1 MYRILPEVLQPEFYS
16 HPFSY
21 GEWGFTA
28 MAVNRAVS
36 SHHYRV
42 DLARTGTPD
51 SAIMQ
56 RDRMTSRAE
65 VDEAEH
71 HAGKSE
77 LSHCSVV
84 VTLGKW
90 LEKCRSNAPSQAA
103 TTSGR

>member
-1 MYRILPEVLQPEFYS
+1 
-16 HPFSY
+16 
-21 GEWGFTA
+21 

-36 SHHYRV
+36 SHLDRV
-42 DLARTGTPD
+42 SLARTGTPD

-56 RDRMTSRAE
+56 QGRMISRAE
-65 VDEAEH
+65 VDEAKY

-77 LSHCSVV
+77 LSPCPVV

-90 LEKCRSNAPSQAA
+90 QKKCRSNAPSLAA